1 MNRHAPEPE
10 ARRPSPTLGPE
21 NCSDSVVRQA
31 IETGRTR
38 ILITATVMTLA
49 FGVLGARLV
58 DLTVLSEPAE
68 PRIAK
73 AASEETI
80 GRRADVVDRN
90 GTLLATSLQT
100 VSLFADPKRVMD
112 PQAAAYKLSAILP
125 DASAE
130 WLESRMRKPG
140 RFVYLHRSL
149 TPRQQWEINRLGIPG
164 IDFSANETRLYPH
177 GPLAGHVL
185 GFSDV
190 DGNGI
195 SGIEK
200 RFDQTLGPDGKAV
213 ELSLDMRV
221 QHILRDE
228 LTQAMAE
235 YNAIGAAGI
244 VLDAKTGELLGLSS
258 LPDFDP
264 NHPGDASPDARFN
277 RATLGV
283 YELGSTFKIFNTA
296 MAIDSGLVRMG
307 DFYDASKPL
316 KVSRHTIRD
325 YHAKNRTLSVPEIFI
340 YSSNIGSAKMA
351 IDVGGEAQKH
361 FFQRMGFLDAL
372 TVELPEAG
380 RPQSPSIWR
389 PINTMTIS
397 FGHGLS
403 VSPLHLAS
411 GVAAMVNGGVMLPPT
426 LLKSEDPRKGRRIVS
441 EATSDSI
448 RRLMRLNALEGSGGK
463 ALVDGYLVGG
473 KTGTAEKVGVRGTY
487 KRKALISSF
496 VAAFPMNDPN
506 YVVYVVLDEPQGNEK
521 THGYATGGWVAAPT
535 VGEVIRRIAP
545 VLGVEPADSEAPEVR
560 QQLAIELPQ
569 AQKRLAS
576 F

>member
-1 MNRHAPEPE
+1 MRTLTTSSETRESAPAPQ
-10 ARRPSPTLGPE
+10 SPH
-21 NCSDSVVRQA
+21 CSDSVVRQA

-49 FGVLGARLV
+49 FGVIGARLV
-58 DLTVLSEPAE
+58 DLTVFSEPAE

-73 AASEETI
+73 AASEETV
-80 GRRADVVDRN
+80 GRRADIVDRN

-125 DASAE
+125 DSSPE
-130 WLESRMRKPG
+130 WLESRMRKTG

-164 IDFSANETRLYPH
+164 VDFSSNETRLYPH

-185 GFSDV
+185 GFADV

-195 SGIEK
+195 AGIER
-200 RFDQTLGPDGKAV
+200 RFDKTLGADGNNV
-213 ELSLDMRV
+213 QLSLDMRV
-221 QHILRDE
+221 QHVLRDE
-228 LTQAMAE
+228 LSKAIAE
-235 YNAIGAAGI
+235 YDAIGGAGI

-264 NHPGDASPDARFN
+264 NHPGEASPDARFN

-296 MAIDSGLVRMG
+296 MAIDSGLVTMG

-316 KVSRHTIRD
+316 KVARYTIRD
-325 YHAKNRTLSVPEIFI
+325 YHAKNRSLSVPEIFI

-361 FFQRMGFLDAL
+361 FFQRMGFLDTL
-372 TVELPEAG
+372 DVELPEAG
-380 RPQSPSIWR
+380 SPQSPSIWR

-411 GVAAMVNGGVMLPPT
+411 GVAAMVNGGVLMSPT
-426 LLKSEDPRKGRRIVS
+426 LLKTETPRNGKRIVS
-441 EATSDSI
+441 ESTSDAI

-463 ALVDGYLVGG
+463 ARVAGYLVGG
-473 KTGTAEKVGVRGTY
+473 KTGTAEKVGVQGTY

-496 VAAFPMNDPN
+496 VAAFPMNDPK
-506 YVVYVVLDEPQGNEK
+506 YVVYIVLDEPQGNEK

-535 VGEVIRRIAP
+535 VGAVIRRIAP
-545 VLGVEPADSEAPEVR
+545 MLGVEPVDGKTPEIR
-560 QQLAIELPQ
+560 QQLAIEMPQ
-569 AQKRLAS
+569 ARKRLAS

>member
-1 MNRHAPEPE
+1 MT
-10 ARRPSPTLGPE
+10 RRPPNHGAALTSTSLQSE
-21 NCSDSVVRQA
+21 DRSDSVVRQA

-58 DLTVLSEPAE
+58 DLTVLNEPAE

-73 AASEETI
+73 AATEETV
-80 GRRADVVDRN
+80 GRRADIVDRN

-112 PQAAAYKLSAILP
+112 PRAAAHKLAAILP
-125 DASAE
+125 GSSAD
-130 WLESRMRKPG
+130 WLESRMRKSG

-185 GFSDV
+185 GYADV

-195 SGIEK
+195 AGVEK
-200 RFDQTLGPDGKAV
+200 EFDQSLGIDGKPV

-228 LTQAMAE
+228 LTQAISE
-235 YNAIGAAGI
+235 FKAIGAAGI
-244 VLDAKTGELLGLSS
+244 VLDAKSGELLGLSS

-296 MAIDSGLVRMG
+296 MAIDSGLVTMT
-307 DFYDASKPL
+307 DYYDASKPL

-361 FFQRMGFLDAL
+361 FFQRMGFLDTL
-372 TVELPEAG
+372 NVELPEAG

-411 GVAAMVNGGVMLPPT
+411 GVAAMVNGGVLLPPT
-426 LLKSEDPRKGRRIVS
+426 LVKTGEPRKGRRIVS
-441 EATSDSI
+441 EHTSDAI
-448 RRLMRLNALEGSGGK
+448 RRLMHLNALEGSGGK
-463 ALVDGYLVGG
+463 ARVQGYLVGG

-496 VAAFPMNDPN
+496 VAAFPMNDPK
-506 YVVYVVLDEPQGNEK
+506 YVVYVVLDEPQGNES

-545 VLGVEPADSEAPEVR
+545 VLGIEPVDAETPEIR
-560 QQLAIELPQ
+560 QQLAIELPH
-569 AQKRLAS
+569 AQKKLAS

>member
-1 MNRHAPEPE
+1 MTRKPLASDN
-10 ARRPSPTLGPE
+10 RRPDTPLQSDT
-21 NCSDSVVRQA
+21 CSDSVVRQA

-68 PRIAK
+68 PRTAK

-80 GRRADVVDRN
+80 GRRADIVDRN
-90 GTLLATSLQT
+90 GTLLATSLHT

-112 PQAAAYKLSAILP
+112 PRAAAYKLAAILP
-125 DASAE
+125 DSSAE

-164 IDFSANETRLYPH
+164 IDFSGNETRLYPH

-185 GFSDV
+185 GFADV

-195 SGIEK
+195 AGIEK
-200 RFDQTLGPDGKAV
+200 RFDKTLGTDGKSVA
-213 ELSLDMRV
+213 LSLDMRV

-228 LTQAMAE
+228 LTQAIAE
-235 YNAIGAAGI
+235 FKAIGAAGI
-244 VLDAKTGELLGLSS
+244 VMDAKSGELLGLSS

-264 NHPGDASPDARFN
+264 NHPGDASADARFN

-296 MAIDSGLVRMG
+296 MAIDSGLVTMN

-316 KVSRHTIRD
+316 KVSRYTIRD
-325 YHAKNRTLSVPEIFI
+325 YHAKNRSLSVPEIFI

-351 IDVGGEAQKH
+351 VDVGGEAQKH
-361 FFQRMGFLDAL
+361 FFQRMGFLDTL
-372 TVELPEAG
+372 SVELPEAG
-380 RPQSPSIWR
+380 HPQSPSIWR

-411 GVAAMVNGGVMLPPT
+411 GVAAMVNGGVLMPPT
-426 LLKSEDPRKGRRIVS
+426 LLKSDIPRKGRRIVS

-463 ALVDGYLVGG
+463 ARVSGYLVGG
-473 KTGTAEKVGVRGTY
+473 KTGTAEKVGMRGTY

-496 VAAFPMNDPN
+496 VAAFPMNDPK
-506 YVVYVVLDEPQGNEK
+506 YVVYIVLDEPQGNEA

-545 VLGVEPADSEAPEVR
+545 VLGVTPVDSEAPEIR
-560 QQLAIELPQ
+560 QQLAIELPH